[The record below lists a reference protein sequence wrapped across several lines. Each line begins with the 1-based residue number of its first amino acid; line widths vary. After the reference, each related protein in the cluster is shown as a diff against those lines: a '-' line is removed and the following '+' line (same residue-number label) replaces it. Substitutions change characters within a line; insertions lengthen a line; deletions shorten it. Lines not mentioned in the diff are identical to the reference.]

1 MEETGLRGISPW
13 GMCATPSACRYTQEA
28 PSISLVRTALPWDVQ
43 QLLTPLQAFLCSLGF
58 AWASAPNENLLG
70 LQGFRGFPYTVKIK
84 GEVKDAAE
92 AQVRT
97 GTRSGSGHWPPW
109 FWALN
114 HSVCL

>member
-1 MEETGLRGISPW
+1 MQLLLHADIHRQLPPSPW
-13 GMCATPSACRYTQEA
+13 SG
-28 PSISLVRTALPWDVQ
+28 LHLPWDVQ